1 MMCYLLS
8 TRKLFGNIFLSIG
21 KLFENQLGWVHVQ
34 KEIGRLLGTSIWQH
48 FLPQDVET
56 DGHMQVSVRADNELT
71 RENGAINTSYA
82 WKRMETLV
90 KRADLMMTES
100 LGFSFMGIAETFKQ
114 KKKHSTLCS
123 LLPDETVSESTQK
136 AFSWQN

>member
-1 MMCYLLS
+1 MLS
-8 TRKLFGNIFLSIG
+8 FVNKKLFGNIFLSIG
-21 KLFENQLGWVHVQ
+21 KLFENQLGWVHVH

-56 DGHMQVSVRADNELT
+56 D
-71 RENGAINTSYA
+71 A

-100 LGFSFMGIAETFKQ
+100 LGFSFMGISEKLKQ
-114 KKKHSTLCS
+114 NKLRSTL
-123 LLPDETVSESTQK
+123 VASTQMK
-136 AFSWQN
+136 QSPRMLKKPSHGKNSCK